1 MHVTKYEF
9 YNLKMLFLDNGKI
22 SAGPRLY
29 TISGLSNLLFLLA
42 EEKLESEK
50 KQDQG
55 IKNEFSEE

>member
-29 TISGLSNLLFLLA
+29 MLPGLSNPVFLLV

>member
-29 TISGLSNLLFLLA
+29 MISVLLNPVFLLV
-42 EEKLESEK
+42 ETKLESEK
-50 KQDQG
+50 RLDQAS
-55 IKNEFSEE
+55 KNELIEE